1 MGVAERWL
9 LWRSGSVLINRL
21 RRHLSVYLTILH
33 GVLLLL
39 PKMPGGQQG
48 PFSTEPAVGLSLTHG
63 SRFDW
68 LGLVR
73 SKLLTQGFFGLKS
86 AFALVT

>member
-1 MGVAERWL
+1 ML
-9 LWRSGSVLINRL
+9 MNRL
-21 RRHLSVYLTILH
+21 QRHLSVYLTILH
-33 GVLLLL
+33 GVLLLM

-63 SRFDW
+63 SRHRNFDW
-68 LGLVR
+68 FGLVW

-86 AFALVT
+86 AFELVT